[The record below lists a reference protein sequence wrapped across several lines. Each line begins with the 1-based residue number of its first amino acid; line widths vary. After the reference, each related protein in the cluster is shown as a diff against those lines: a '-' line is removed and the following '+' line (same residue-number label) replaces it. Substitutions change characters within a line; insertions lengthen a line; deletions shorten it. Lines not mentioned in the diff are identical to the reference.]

1 MKEDNKKHKQ
11 IKLSLDSDKN
21 IEEYANFAIT
31 THSPAEFVIDF
42 FRILPGISHAKVKSR
57 IIMSPVHLKT
67 LVKALQDNLRK
78 YEDKFGE
85 IVVKSDGKSP
95 KLNLPEEVN
104 NARNYQYNLIN

>member
-1 MKEDNKKHKQ
+1 MKEDNKKQHKQ

-21 IEEYANFAIT
+21 VEEYANFAIT

-42 FRILPGISHAKVKSR
+42 FRILPGINQAKVKSR

-67 LVKALQDNLRK
+67 LVKALEDNLKK
-78 YEDKFGE
+78 YEQKFGE

-95 KLNLPEEVN
+95 KFNLPDDILPN
-104 NARNYQYNLIN
+104 

>member
-11 IKLSLDSDKN
+11 IKLTLNSDSN
-21 IEEYANFAIT
+21 VEEYANFAIT

-42 FRILPGISHAKVKSR
+42 FRILPGINEAKVKSR

-67 LVKALQDNLRK
+67 LVRALQDNINK
-78 YEDKFGE
+78 YEDKFGK

-95 KLNLPEEVN
+95 KFNLPDDILPN
-104 NARNYQYNLIN
+104 